1 MPCLS
6 FSQRCEAVHKGF
18 NVLRKA
24 CVSQRTVQIVPPR
37 LPQFGVHRGS
47 HRVGQALHI
56 VTPEDETGVLFSA
69 IKKRKEAIEMYEK
82 GGRAELAAK
91 EREEISII
99 TNYLPQQMTREEIL
113 EKVREI
119 IARTGSSTPKDFGKV
134 MGIAAKELKRK
145 ADGSLVQEV
154 VKHTL
159 GG

>member
-1 MPCLS
+1 MTLNERIVEDMKAAMKSGAALRLS
-6 FSQRCEAVHKGF
+6 T
-18 NVLRKA
+18 LRTLRAQLIELSK
-24 CVSQRTVQIVPPR
+24 
-37 LPQFGVHRGS
+37 RGS
-47 HRVGQALHI
+47 EGPI
-56 VTPEDETGVLFSA
+56 TPEDETGVLFSA